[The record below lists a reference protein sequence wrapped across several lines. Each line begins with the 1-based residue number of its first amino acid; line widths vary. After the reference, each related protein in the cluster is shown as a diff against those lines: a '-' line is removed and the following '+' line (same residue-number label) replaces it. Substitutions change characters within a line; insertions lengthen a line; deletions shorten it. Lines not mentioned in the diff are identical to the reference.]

1 MSKANAMEAGLGD
14 LIQFKQMQATDFRT
28 DLEYGVI
35 VSNPPY
41 GERIG
46 EKEKVEKLY
55 RELGATLQML
65 DTWSIYLI
73 TSNEDFEE
81 LFGKK
86 RLKSGNYLTGLL
98 KRIIINILAPK
109 NVYDDKNRFFN
120 QGIFSCHRL

>member
-1 MSKANAMEAGLGD
+1 
-14 LIQFKQMQATDFRT
+14 MQATDFRT

-86 RLKSGNYLTGLL
+86 ATK
-98 KRIIINILAPK
+98 KRKLFNGFIKTDYYQYFGPK
-109 NVYDDKNRFFN
+109 KRV
-120 QGIFSCHRL
+120 